1 MKKQY
6 DIKYAAREYK
16 TSDGTQKTYWS
27 QHGSMWIDDNGS
39 ITIKIDSIPVGE
51 KWTGYMKAFPTKP
64 REQQPQKTNY
74 EGLPADDFDQDI
86 PF

>member
-1 MKKQY
+1 MKKQF
-6 DIKYAAREYK
+6 DIKYAARDYQ
-16 TSDGTQKTYWS
+16 TSDGSRKTYWS

-39 ITIKIDSIPVGE
+39 VTIKLDSIPVGE

-64 REQQPQKTNY
+64 REQKTQY
-74 EGLPADDFDQDI
+74 EGLPVDDFDKDI

>member
-1 MKKQY
+1 MKKQF
-6 DIKYAAREYK
+6 DIKYAARDYQ
-16 TSDGTQKTYWS
+16 TSDGSRKTYWS

-39 ITIKIDSIPVGE
+39 VTIKLDSIPVGE

-64 REQQPQKTNY
+64 REQKTQY
-74 EGLPADDFDQDI
+74 EGLPTDDFDKDI

>member
-27 QHGSMWIDDNGS
+27 QHGSMWIDEHGS
-39 ITIKIDSIPVGE
+39 VTIKLDSIPVGE
-51 KWTGYMKAFPTKP
+51 KWTGYMKAFPSKP
-64 REQQPQKTNY
+64 REQQQKTSY
-74 EGLPADDFDQDI
+74 QGLPADDDFDNV

>member
-6 DIKYAAREYK
+6 DIKFAAREYK
-16 TSDGTQKTYWS
+16 TFDGTQKTYWS

-51 KWTGYMKAFPTKP
+51 KWIGYMKAFPTKP
-64 REQQPQKTNY
+64 REQQQQKTNY

>member
-1 MKKQY
+1 MKKQF
-6 DIKYAAREYK
+6 DIKYAARDYQ
-16 TSDGTQKTYWS
+16 TSDGSRKTYWS

-39 ITIKIDSIPVGE
+39 VTIKLDSIPVGE

-64 REQQPQKTNY
+64 REQKTQY
-74 EGLPADDFDQDI
+74 EGLPTDDFDREI

>member
-39 ITIKIDSIPVGE
+39 VTIKLDSIPVGE

-64 REQQPQKTNY
+64 REQKTQY
-74 EGLPADDFDQDI
+74 EGLPTDDFDRDI

>member
-6 DIKYAAREYK
+6 DIKFAAREYQNSNGEK
-16 TSDGTQKTYWS
+16 KTYWS

-39 ITIKIDSIPVGE
+39 ITIKIDSVPVAE
-51 KWTGYMKAFPTKP
+51 KWNGYMKAFPTKP
-64 REQQPQKTNY
+64 REQKTSFQ
-74 EGLPADDFDQDI
+74 GLPADDFDDT

>member
-27 QHGSMWIDDNGS
+27 QHGSMWIDENGS
-39 ITIKIDSIPVGE
+39 VTIKLDSIPVGE
-51 KWTGYMKAFPTKP
+51 KWTGYMKAFPSKP
-64 REQQPQKTNY
+64 REQKQKSTY
-74 EGLPADDFDQDI
+74 EGLPADDDFDNV